1 MSNTKNQT
9 KEYKLLKP
17 KNDIVFQSLFNQNNE
32 KITKAFVEALLD
44 EKINKI
50 VINNDKELHREKPDD
65 KLGILDLQI
74 DVNDSE
80 KVDVEI
86 QLIEKS
92 DFTERILF
100 YLSKLF
106 YSQVNRGEMYFEAK
120 RTVLIAI
127 IDYSLELTREIK
139 KIETIWNLRENNQ
152 PQLKLTDLI
161 ELHIIELNKVTEF
174 YKNNPNSLKAQWML
188 FLENPDSMEVKK
200 IMEKNEEIKE
210 ATVIVHEM
218 SQDEKMQRLADLR
231 KKAIMDE
238 KSIYRTGLLKGEK
251 AGLEKRTKTTV
262 LNLPVLK

>member
-1 MSNTKNQT
+1 
-9 KEYKLLKP
+9 
-17 KNDIVFQSLFNQNNE
+17 
-32 KITKAFVEALLD
+32 
-44 EKINKI
+44 
-50 VINNDKELHREKPDD
+50 
-65 KLGILDLQI
+65 
-74 DVNDSE
+74 
-80 KVDVEI
+80 
-86 QLIEKS
+86 
-92 DFTERILF
+92 
-100 YLSKLF
+100 
-106 YSQVNRGEMYFEAK
+106 MYFEAK

-161 ELHIIELNKVTEF
+161 ELHIIELNKVNEF
-174 YKNNPNSLKAQWML
+174 YKNNPSSLKAQWML

-210 ATVIVHEM
+210 ATVIVREM

-262 LNLPVLK
+262 LNKA